1 MKTAIMVS
9 ALALILIG
17 VVFGVSFYYASL
29 PTPSDSDKDSTEAPV
44 YPTVGKLEINNLAA
58 YSNGTVS
65 FDVAFH
71 NDSSRTIEAVI
82 INGVTYLWLEGSS
95 ENGTLLNGQ
104 TKSWSKNIEGLSVGA
119 EIEVTLEGGPDKAS
133 DVTTVSPSP
142 TPSSPDIPNEPDAP
156 ELPSYY
162 YDYYSNV
169 GLFERG
175 VYFIGTSQNPLTQL
189 SRSDL
194 PMSYWE
200 LIWENVTVLATEQDF
215 ISILVSRG
223 DFPTGGY
230 TLQVETFSWLESYPV
245 KFRFHVNFTDPGE
258 GVGVTQAFTNPTV
271 LVPIG
276 RLSPGEYQVEVHIVS
291 YILTYDEHGNPNYHP
306 IMTFKEEV
314 WSKNLTI
321 KNPQE
326 PSQSTT
332 FEVAVN
338 TNQFSNLTVPVI
350 VSSGMTKEKAE
361 LISES
366 TFIHVKGE
374 ETLYIL
380 DYLNF
385 NNTQITASFS
395 WGVDTNDMGHI
406 FELTVD
412 LTTLQ
417 ITVQHCF

>member
-1 MKTAIMVS
+1 MKTSIMVG

-17 VVFGVSFYYASL
+17 LIFGVSFYYASL
-29 PTPSDSDKDSTEAPV
+29 LTPSDSSQDSTEAPS

-65 FDVAFH
+65 FDVAFY
-71 NDSSRTIEAVI
+71 NGSSRTIEAVI
-82 INGVTYLWLEGSS
+82 INGVSYLWLEGSR

-104 TKSWSKNIEGLSVGA
+104 TRSWSKNIEGVTVGD

-133 DVTTVSPSP
+133 DTTTVNPSP
-142 TPSSPDIPNEPDAP
+142 IPGSPNIPDEPDVP
-156 ELPSYY
+156 DLPSYY

-175 VYFIGTSQNPLTQL
+175 VFFIATSQNPVTQL
-189 SRSDL
+189 SISDL
-194 PMSYWE
+194 PKSFWE
-200 LIWENVTVLATEQDF
+200 LMRENVTVSATEQDF

-258 GVGVTQAFTNPTV
+258 GVGVTQAFTNPTA

-276 RLSPGEYQVEVHIVS
+276 QLSPGEYQVEVHIVS
-291 YILTYDEHGNPNYHP
+291 YILSFDEHGNPNYQP

-314 WSKNLTI
+314 WTQNLTI
-321 KNPQE
+321 KNSQE
-326 PSQSTT
+326 PSASTT
-332 FEVAVN
+332 FEVEVN
-338 TNQFSNLTVPVI
+338 TNQFSNLTVPVD
-350 VSSGMTKEKAE
+350 VSSGMTEEKAK
-361 LISES
+361 LIAES

-380 DYLNF
+380 DDLTF
-385 NNTQITASFS
+385 NSTQITASFS
-395 WGVDTNDMGHI
+395 WGVDTNDMSHI
-406 FELTVD
+406 FELTAD

>member
-1 MKTAIMVS
+1 
-9 ALALILIG
+9 
-17 VVFGVSFYYASL
+17 
-29 PTPSDSDKDSTEAPV
+29 
-44 YPTVGKLEINNLAA
+44 
-58 YSNGTVS
+58 
-65 FDVAFH
+65 
-71 NDSSRTIEAVI
+71 
-82 INGVTYLWLEGSS
+82 
-95 ENGTLLNGQ
+95 
-104 TKSWSKNIEGLSVGA
+104 
-119 EIEVTLEGGPDKAS
+119 
-133 DVTTVSPSP
+133 
-142 TPSSPDIPNEPDAP
+142 
-156 ELPSYY
+156 
-162 YDYYSNV
+162 
-169 GLFERG
+169 
-175 VYFIGTSQNPLTQL
+175 
-189 SRSDL
+189 
-194 PMSYWE
+194 
-200 LIWENVTVLATEQDF
+200 VTVLATEQDF

>member
-1 MKTAIMVS
+1 M
-9 ALALILIG
+9 
-17 VVFGVSFYYASL
+17 
-29 PTPSDSDKDSTEAPV
+29 
-44 YPTVGKLEINNLAA
+44 
-58 YSNGTVS
+58 
-65 FDVAFH
+65 
-71 NDSSRTIEAVI
+71 
-82 INGVTYLWLEGSS
+82 WLEGSR

-104 TKSWSKNIEGLSVGA
+104 TRSWSKNIEGVTVGD

-133 DVTTVSPSP
+133 DTTTVNPSP
-142 TPSSPDIPNEPDAP
+142 IPGSPNIPDEPDVP
-156 ELPSYY
+156 DLPSYY

-175 VYFIGTSQNPLTQL
+175 VFFIATSQNPVTQL
-189 SRSDL
+189 STSDL
-194 PMSYWE
+194 PKSFWE
-200 LIWENVTVLATEQDF
+200 LMRENVTVSATEQDF

-258 GVGVTQAFTNPTV
+258 GVGVTQAFTNPTA

-276 RLSPGEYQVEVHIVS
+276 QLSPGEYQVEVHIVS
-291 YILTYDEHGNPNYHP
+291 YILSFDEHGNPNYQP

-314 WSKNLTI
+314 WTQNLTI
-321 KNPQE
+321 KNSQE
-326 PSQSTT
+326 PSASTT
-332 FEVAVN
+332 FEVEVN
-338 TNQFSNLTVPVI
+338 TNQFSNLTVPVD
-350 VSSGMTKEKAE
+350 VSSGMTEEKAK
-361 LISES
+361 LIAES

-380 DYLNF
+380 DDLTF
-385 NNTQITASFS
+385 NSTQITASFS
-395 WGVDTNDMGHI
+395 WGVDTNDMSHI
-406 FELTVD
+406 FELTAD